1 MSSQSVGR
9 HDGLGHPLQYS
20 WAYLVAQMK
29 RICVQCGRPG
39 FDPWVGKIL
48 CRRAWQPTPV
58 FLPGELPWTEQPGGL
73 QFMGSQRAR
82 HDWKTRYSTAH
93 DGVKCCGYMTSL
105 NDNTQMLT
113 CPCSTLTTT
122 LWYSKVSA
130 HYFHLIGKKTEI
142 QMPYWLSYS

>member
-9 HDGLGHPLQYS
+9 HDGLGYPLHYS

-29 RICVQCGRPG
+29 RICAQCGRPG

-48 CRRAWQPTPV
+48 CRRAQQPTPV
-58 FLPGELPWTEQPGGL
+58 FLPGESPWTEQPGGL
-73 QFMGSQRAR
+73 QFTGSQRAR
-82 HDWKTRYSTAH
+82 HDRETRHSTAH

-122 LWYSKVSA
+122 LWCSKVSA

>member
-9 HDGLGHPLQYS
+9 HDGLGYPLHYS

-29 RICVQCGRPG
+29 RICAQCGRPG

-48 CRRAWQPTPV
+48 CRRAQQPTPV
-58 FLPGELPWTEQPGGL
+58 FLPGESPWTEQPGGL
-73 QFMGSQRAR
+73 QFTGSQRAR
-82 HDWKTRYSTAH
+82 HDRETRHSTAH

-122 LWYSKVSA
+122 LWCSKVSA

-142 QMPYWLSYS
+142 QMPY